1 MCVILKFQIKKV
13 VYMINC
19 AEWIILACVVV
30 MTIGQVLFKQVA
42 INYNKYGNI
51 FDISVFGLL
60 VIAGS
65 LYVTSSGLWVWA
77 LRSVEIS
84 KAYPY
89 FALGFVFVPML
100 GAWLFNEELTIR
112 YGLGVLFIV
121 IGVAIT
127 SSS

>member
-1 MCVILKFQIKKV
+1 MTSHAQ
-13 VYMINC
+13 
-19 AEWIILACVVV
+19 WIILACVVV

-42 INYNKYGNI
+42 VNYNKVGNF
-51 FDISVFGLL
+51 FDISVLGLL
-60 VIAGS
+60 LIAGS
-65 LYVTSSGLWVWA
+65 MYVASSGLWVWA

-89 FALGFVFVPML
+89 FALGFVFVPLL
-100 GAWLFNEELTIR
+100 GAWIFHEALTLR

-121 IGVAIT
+121 IGVAMT